1 MPLPRLPTST
11 LSTPEPG
18 GAVFYSGIGEAP
30 EARERALRIR
40 EAQRRQRE
48 IEAERAK
55 HRPQMERL
63 SDDEARELLRSG
75 EHELSEIHSL
85 LNKVQDRVEAQR
97 EKVHADEVAIATT
110 QSVYR
115 SSLEVFIANP
125 LARRPDDISGT
136 IAELRAKYDIHHAQ
150 LLTMESDLSA
160 MAGTYQTAANAA
172 RRMLDRAYHHLSLN
186 TADRFADRYE
196 AAMRDAVLADAALRG
211 LIDRAILE
219 KDTIAQTY
227 TNRCLEGVRIRTP
240 DEMMRYR
247 ASLNKEAGAVR
258 ERYHDRNAVHG
269 ES

>member
-18 GAVFYSGIGEAP
+18 ETP

-85 LNKVQDRVEAQR
+85 LNKMQDRVEAQR
-97 EKVHADEVAIATT
+97 ATVRADEVAIATT

-115 SSLEVFIANP
+115 SSLEVFVANP

-160 MAGTYQTAANAA
+160 MAGTYQTATNAA

-186 TADRFADRYE
+186 IADRFADQYE
-196 AAMRDAVLADAALRG
+196 SAMRDAVLADAALRG
-211 LIDRAILE
+211 LIDRAIME
-219 KDTIAQTY
+219 KDSAAVAY
-227 TNRCLEGVRIRTP
+227 LNRAREGTCTRTP
-240 DEMMRYR
+240 DELMRHR
-247 ASLNKEAGAVR
+247 SALNKEADAMR
-258 ERYHDRNAVHG
+258 EKFHSRNAVHG